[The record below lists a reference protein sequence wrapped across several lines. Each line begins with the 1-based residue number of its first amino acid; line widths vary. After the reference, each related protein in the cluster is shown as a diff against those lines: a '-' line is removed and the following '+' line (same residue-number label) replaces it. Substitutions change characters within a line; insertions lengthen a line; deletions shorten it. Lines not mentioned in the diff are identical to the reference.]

1 VAQGAPR
8 KKMQDMSSRL
18 LVLTALCAV
27 TASAQIS
34 SFPKPSYFRE
44 TFARR
49 VTKIELQPPAR
60 LSDFVVEEKEGKK
73 LELSLKSYLELVMAN
88 NTDIAVSRLTVDVA
102 QNAITRAFS
111 RFDPFATGLFT
122 STRSKT
128 PASDALQGAATLVT
142 LSQPT
147 LFTYNETLASGTNY
161 GVSFSGLKSSTNSG
175 FQNFNPAINS
185 SVQFS
190 FAQPLIRNR
199 GTYVNRLPIMTAR
212 SRLRVTEYA
221 LRDSVMQLVE
231 NAENVYWDLV
241 LARDNLR
248 VQDRALELANEALK
262 RAQRELELGAMS
274 PLDIYQPQQNYATAE
289 ISVSQARYFLKQR
302 EDALRKQIG
311 ADLDP
316 VIRVMPVT
324 LTETTDVP
332 TDTGAIDV
340 EAAVQMALLNRP
352 DLKAANQ
359 ALDVDDLQI
368 KTAKNSLLPDL
379 QLLGMYSTQGRGGN
393 FFQREDVF
401 GGGSQ
406 IVGVTP
412 GGLGDAFSQ
421 MFGFGFPIYQFGLQL
436 RLPIRNRAA
445 AADMADAL
453 VTKKRDT
460 LAVRGVEQSVRL
472 DVLNAVTQVE
482 SSKASVKLAQVAL
495 DFGRKYLEAEQ
506 KKYELGTSQI
516 YFVLQAQQSLV
527 NAESALVQNSI
538 GYKRSVLDLLRRTGE
553 LLDARGIQLQ

>member
-1 VAQGAPR
+1 
-8 KKMQDMSSRL
+8 MQDMSSRL

>member
-1 VAQGAPR
+1 
-8 KKMQDMSSRL
+8 MQDMPSRL
-18 LVLTALCAV
+18 LVFTALCAAS
-27 TASAQIS
+27 ASAQIS

-44 TFARR
+44 TFARP
-49 VTKIELQPPAR
+49 VTKVELQPPAR
-60 LSDFVVEEKEGKK
+60 LADFVVEEKEGKK

-122 STRSKT
+122 STQSKT

-147 LFTYNETLASGTNY
+147 LFTYNETLSSGTNY
-161 GVSFSGLKSSTNSG
+161 SVSFSGLKTSTNSG

-185 SVQFS
+185 SVQFT

-199 GTYVNRLPIMTAR
+199 GVYVNRLPIMTAR

-289 ISVSQARYFLKQR
+289 IAVSQARYFLKQR

-316 VIRVMPVT
+316 SIRVMPVT

-340 EAAVQMALLNRP
+340 EAAVQKALLNRP

-368 KTAKNSLLPDL
+368 KSAKNSLLPDL

-406 IVGVTP
+406 IVGITP

-553 LLDARGIQLQ
+553 LLDARGISLQ

>member
-1 VAQGAPR
+1 
-8 KKMQDMSSRL
+8 MQDMLSRL
-18 LVLTALCAV
+18 LAFTALCAAS
-27 TASAQIS
+27 ASAQIS

-44 TFARR
+44 TFARP
-49 VTKIELQPPAR
+49 VTKVELQPPAR
-60 LSDFVVEEKEGKK
+60 LADFVVEEKEGKK

-122 STRSKT
+122 STQSKT
-128 PASDALQGAATLVT
+128 PASDVLQGAATLVT

-147 LFTYNETLASGTNY
+147 LFTYNETLSTGTNY
-161 GVSFSGLKSSTNSG
+161 GVSFSSLKTSTNSG

-185 SVQFS
+185 SVQFT

-289 ISVSQARYFLKQR
+289 IAVSQARYFLKQR

-316 VIRVMPVT
+316 AIRVMPVT

-340 EAAVQMALLNRP
+340 EAAVQKALLNRP
-352 DLKAANQ
+352 DLKAVNQ

-406 IVGVTP
+406 IVGVIP

-453 VTKKRDT
+453 VAKKRDT

>member
-1 VAQGAPR
+1 
-8 KKMQDMSSRL
+8 MSFRL
-18 LVLTALCAV
+18 LVFTALSA
-27 TASAQIS
+27 ASAFAQIS

-44 TFARR
+44 TFARP
-49 VTKIELQPPAR
+49 VTKVELKPPAR
-60 LSDFVVEEKEGKK
+60 LADFVVEEKEGEK

-88 NTDIAVSRLTVDVA
+88 NTDIAVTRLTVDVA

-147 LFTYNETLASGTNY
+147 LFTYNQTLSSGTNY

-185 SVQFS
+185 SLQFT

-241 LARDNLR
+241 QARDNLR
-248 VQDRALELANEALK
+248 VQERALELANEALK

-316 VIRVMPVT
+316 VFRLVPIA

-332 TDTGAIDV
+332 IDTGAIDV
-340 EAAVQMALLNRP
+340 EAAVQNALLNRP

-368 KTAKNSLLPDL
+368 KSARNSLLPDL
-379 QLLGMYSTQGRGGN
+379 QLLGLYSAQGRGGN
-393 FFQREDVF
+393 FFQRQDVF
-401 GGGSQ
+401 GGKSQ
-406 IVGVTP
+406 IVSVTP
-412 GGLGDAFSQ
+412 GSLGDAFSQ

-460 LAVRGVEQSVRL
+460 LAVRSVEQSVRL

-553 LLDARGIQLQ
+553 LLDARGISLQ

>member
-1 VAQGAPR
+1 
-8 KKMQDMSSRL
+8 
-18 LVLTALCAV
+18 
-27 TASAQIS
+27 
-34 SFPKPSYFRE
+34 
-44 TFARR
+44 
-49 VTKIELQPPAR
+49 
-60 LSDFVVEEKEGKK
+60 
-73 LELSLKSYLELVMAN
+73 
-88 NTDIAVSRLTVDVA
+88 
-102 QNAITRAFS
+102 
-111 RFDPFATGLFT
+111 
-122 STRSKT
+122 
-128 PASDALQGAATLVT
+128 
-142 LSQPT
+142 
-147 LFTYNETLASGTNY
+147 
-161 GVSFSGLKSSTNSG
+161 
-175 FQNFNPAINS
+175 
-185 SVQFS
+185 
-190 FAQPLIRNR
+190 
-199 GTYVNRLPIMTAR
+199 
-212 SRLRVTEYA
+212 
-221 LRDSVMQLVE
+221 LVE

>member
-1 VAQGAPR
+1 
-8 KKMQDMSSRL
+8 MQDIPSRFL
-18 LVLTALCAV
+18 ICAALFVAS
-27 TASAQIS
+27 ASAQIS

-44 TFARR
+44 TFARP
-49 VTKIELQPPAR
+49 VMNVELQPPAH
-60 LSDFVVEEKEGKK
+60 LADFVVEEKEGKK

-88 NTDIAVSRLTVDVA
+88 NTDIAVSRLTVDVS

-111 RFDPFATGLFT
+111 RFDPFATGQFT
-122 STRSKT
+122 STQSKT
-128 PASDALQGAATLVT
+128 PSSDVLQGANTLVT

-147 LFTYNETLASGTNY
+147 LFTYNQTLSSGTNY
-161 GVSFSGLKSSTNSG
+161 GVTFSGLKTSTNSG

-185 SVQFS
+185 SVQFN

-199 GTYVNRLPIMTAR
+199 GAYVNRLPITTAR
-212 SRLRVTEYA
+212 SRLRVAEYT

-231 NAENVYWDLV
+231 NAENAYWDLV
-241 LARDNLR
+241 QARDNLR
-248 VQDRALELANEALK
+248 VQERALELANEALK

-274 PLDIYQPQQNYATAE
+274 PLDIYQPQQNYATAQ
-289 ISVSQARYFLKQR
+289 IGVSQARYFLQQR
-302 EDALRKQIG
+302 EVALRKQIG
-311 ADLDP
+311 ADLAP
-316 VIRVMPVT
+316 AYRSMPIT
-324 LTETTDVP
+324 LTETADVP
-332 TDTGAIDV
+332 TDTRVIDP
-340 EAAVQMALLNRP
+340 EAAVEKALLNRP

-359 ALDVDDLQI
+359 TLDVDDLQI
-368 KTAKNSLLPDL
+368 KNAKNSLLPDL
-379 QLLGMYSTQGRGGN
+379 ELLGMYSTQGQGGN
-393 FFQREDVF
+393 FFQRENVF

-406 IVGVTP
+406 IVSVAP

-453 VTKKRDT
+453 VNKKHDA
-460 LAVRGVEQSVRL
+460 LVVRGVEQTVRQ
-472 DVLNAVTQVE
+472 DVINAVIQVE
-482 SSKASVKLAQVAL
+482 SSKDSVRLAQTAL
-495 DFGRKYLEAEQ
+495 DFARKYLEAEQ